1 MLTLCSDSQ
10 CNSEEQKS
18 SEWNTNTPHQNQ
30 QAPNGHRGTGTSPT
44 PQRLPTATPRPQKGK
59 PNPNN
64 TEHGSKTASE
74 TALAPEAMLKEWS
87 GDRIF

>member
-30 QAPNGHRGTGTSPT
+30 QAQEHPRHPSVYLQPRRG
-44 PQRLPTATPRPQKGK
+44 QQKGK

-74 TALAPEAMLKEWS
+74 TALAPEATLKEWS